1 MPTLDE
7 RIIAN
12 AAERLKLPKG
22 KLPGDELTRYK
33 RYLKV
38 ETHRLHILH
47 RAGGGGREICRGRSV
62 MMDELLKHMMA
73 AVKAW
78 MPEEQQ
84 HKLPPF
90 CLVAYG
96 GYGRAELNPHSD
108 IDIMILHDGK
118 LMLRGKPIPFLER
131 LLGEGGMVYALTDI
145 RLKVSSSVFTISE
158 SVELARNDMATKTAY
173 LEARLIEGDEK
184 LFDRFLKAQNSK
196 CVKGKEDVYC
206 RERVEDQE
214 ARREKFGNSACM
226 QEPNIKNGC
235 GGLRDYQNLFWMADV
250 KYGVRKTEDL
260 MEQGLIGA
268 SEVKQLDAAYDF
280 LLRVRTELHYRVEKN
295 VDALPKALQPRIA
308 YRLNYRNRSPSG
320 RLEAFMR
327 DYYQHTRTILLLTR
341 NLEQRLALRPQPRRI
356 PNFRRMMQQ
365 RRDEANEVK
374 VDGFRFLNGFIYAE
388 SKRVFKEQP
397 RRLMRVFLH
406 AQQRG
411 LELHPDL
418 FQLIRESLPLANRKF
433 LGDQHVHETFREIL
447 NERGNVGGILRMM
460 HDTDFLGKYIP
471 EFGKLTC
478 LVQHEFFH
486 QYAADE
492 HTLMCLEELD
502 GIWKA
507 KKEPHKNYSEIF
519 SDLERPYV
527 LYLALLLHD
536 AGKALHTGDHS
547 DAGGKI
553 ALTVGERIGLSE
565 RRLKQL
571 KWLVDE
577 HLAMVRIS
585 QQRDLYDPDVI
596 DQFAEF
602 VESEDQLRMLT
613 LLTVSDSLGT
623 SRSLWNGFKDGLLL
637 TLYHMTAMKVSGG
650 TAFIM
655 AEEKQKQT
663 LRDEV
668 RKLAPRTF
676 ADDEIDAAFDHLP
689 DRYFHTHTAEEI
701 CRDLGLAH
709 QFMHL
714 QLTTGDRALEPVLYW
729 HNEPDRGFTE
739 FKICTWDRS
748 GLFVKTAGA
757 LSAAGLNIHGAQIFS
772 RADGIVVDT
781 YEVTDA
787 DTGGLA
793 TKKAKEHAEEFLIES
808 LSGRLE
814 VDFAKMI
821 VERKYIPPI
830 YQALEDERIETVLRF
845 DNDSSKTQTVVDV
858 ETEDRVGLLYFISNA
873 LNDLS
878 FSIDVARI
886 STEKGAAIDTFYIS
900 NWKGEKVTEEKD
912 KEFMERKIRFAIK
925 RLDKALTR
933 RKKKAK

>member
-1 MPTLDE
+1 MPSLE
-7 RIIAN
+7 HRIIAS

-22 KLPGDELTRYK
+22 KLPGKELTRYK

-38 ETHRLHILH
+38 ESHRLHILH

-78 MPEEQQ
+78 LPEDQRE
-84 HKLPPF
+84 LPPF

-96 GYGRAELNPHSD
+96 GYGRAELNPNSD

-118 LMLRGKPIPFLER
+118 LIPRGKPVPFLEK
-131 LLGEGGMVYALTDI
+131 LLGEGGMVYALTDVG
-145 RLKVSSSVFTISE
+145 LKVSSSVFTINQ
-158 SVELARNDMATKTAY
+158 SVELARNDMETKTAY
-173 LEARLIEGDEK
+173 LEARLIEGDET
-184 LFDRFLKAQNSK
+184 LFERFLKAQYSK
-196 CVKGKEDVYC
+196 CVKGKEDDYC

-235 GGLRDYQNLFWMADV
+235 GGLRDYQNLFWMAYV
-250 KYGVRKTEDL
+250 KYGVRRTEDL

-268 SEVKQLDAAYDF
+268 PEVKQLDAAYDF
-280 LLRVRTELHYRVEKN
+280 LLRVRTELHYRVERN

-356 PNFRRMMQQ
+356 PNFRRMMQK
-365 RRDEANEVK
+365 RRDEAAEVK
-374 VDGFRFLNGFIYAE
+374 VDGFKFLNGFIHAE

-418 FQLIRESLPLANRKF
+418 FQLIRESLRLVNRKF
-433 LGDQHVHETFREIL
+433 LGDEHVHETFREIL
-447 NERGNVGGILRMM
+447 NERGNVAGILRMM

-492 HTLMCLEELD
+492 HTLMCLKELD
-502 GIWKA
+502 AIWQA
-507 KKEPHKNYSEIF
+507 KTEPHKNYSEAF
-519 SDLERPYV
+519 SEVERPYV

-553 ALTVGERIGLSE
+553 AESVGKRIGLSD
-565 RRLKQL
+565 RRVKQL
-571 KWLVDE
+571 RWLVDE

-602 VESEDQLRMLT
+602 VETADQLRMLT
-613 LLTVSDSLGT
+613 LLTVADSLGT
-623 SRSLWNGFKDGLLL
+623 SRSLWNGFKDGLLT
-637 TLYHMTAMKVSGG
+637 TLHHLTAMKVSGD

-655 AEEKQKQT
+655 AEEKQKQA

-676 ADDEIDAAFDHLP
+676 SDDEIDGAFDHFP
-689 DRYFHTHTAEEI
+689 DRYFHTHNAEEI
-701 CRDLGLAH
+701 CRDLVLAH

-714 QLTTGDRALEPVLYW
+714 QLTTEDRALEPVVYW
-729 HNEPDRGFTE
+729 RNEPDRGFTE
-739 FKICTWDRS
+739 FKICTWDRA

-772 RADGIVVDT
+772 RSDGIVVDA

-793 TKKAKEHAEEFLIES
+793 TKKAKEHAEEILAES

-814 VDFAKMI
+814 VDYAKMI

-830 YQALEDERIETVLRF
+830 YQALEDERIETVIRF
-845 DNDSSKTQTVVDV
+845 DNDSSRSHTVVDV
-858 ETEDRVGLLYFISNA
+858 ETEDRIGLLYFISNA

-886 STEKGAAIDTFYIS
+886 STEKGAAIDTFYITD
-900 NWKGEKVTEEKD
+900 WKGEKVEGEQ
-912 KEFMERKIRFAIK
+912 EREYLERKVRFAIK
-925 RLDKALTR
+925 RLDKALIGRR
-933 RKKKAK
+933 RKVK